1 MSDITGSSLSKASL
15 ADIEYSDLELKENV
29 GSGGFGTVFKGQWI
43 SKNKTV
49 AIKMMMVLVERE
61 VSYNR
66 LVVDPLNVHTYL
78 QYDCSLT
85 ALPLQLYL

>member
-29 GSGGFGTVFKGQWI
+29 GSGGFGTVFKGRWI
-43 SKNKTV
+43 SKNKPV

-61 VSYNR
+61 VSY
-66 LVVDPLNVHTYL
+66 TK
-78 QYDCSLT
+78 
-85 ALPLQLYL
+85 

>member
-29 GSGGFGTVFKGQWI
+29 GSGGFGTVFKGRWI
-43 SKNKTV
+43 SKKKTV

-61 VSYNR
+61 VSYKR
-66 LVVDPLNVHTYL
+66 FVDPLNVHTYL
-78 QYDCSLT
+78 QYD
-85 ALPLQLYL
+85 